1 MGYGYSHGRLAK
13 TLSIAPLAALAYRPF
28 DCDMGQVIGARTP

>member
-13 TLSIAPLAALAYRPF
+13 TLSIARSPGLAHPAF
-28 DCDMGQVIGARTP
+28 DCDMGEVIGARTS